1 MPVKNDIMSKI
12 SNVSSYYPTSEYIS
26 TTISGIDSSVF
37 TTIRNPWE
45 EKIKEYCEA
54 TDKHLDHLEEDIDF
68 LDKMRKDT
76 NEEIIFLCNQ
86 IGDFEHEISLL
97 KVENANL
104 RANLND
110 LYNQIFALQQK
121 LDNQ

>member
-104 RANLND
+104 RADLND